1 MSFDAMWSALESV
14 GRHPRTGG
22 YRRFAWTRD
31 DMTLREWFAGEASAR
46 GLDLVQD
53 RAGNQWAWWGDPDAA
68 VAAGRPGLVLG
79 SHLDSV
85 PDGGAFDGPLGVV
98 SALAAL
104 DVLMREGFRPA
115 RPIGVASFADE
126 EGARFGIACAGS
138 RLLTGQLDPDRAR
151 ALRDADGVT
160 MAEAMAEAGHDPAHL
175 GADPET
181 LRRVGTFV
189 ELHVEQG
196 RGLVDL
202 DRPVGVGAAI
212 WPHGRWRLDL
222 RGEANHAGTTPLEDR
237 HDPMLALASAVL
249 AARAAAQAHG
259 CVATVGKV
267 AVEPGGVNAIP
278 SRVTAWLDARGP
290 FDGDVRK
297 VVASVGAQA
306 GVEPLEESWTP
317 ETAFDA
323 GLAADLSRVL
333 DAAPVLSTG
342 AGHDAGVL
350 ATAGAVDGDAVRAQ
364 PDRGLALTGGA
375 RRDRGLP
382 PGRRRA
388 RAGGPRAGRMSDRP
402 SGAGTPTTRCCPRAP
417 RGTSCSR
424 SADGRFTAV
433 TPDSPRGRAERLAG
447 VVLPGL
453 ANAHS
458 HAFHRALR
466 GRTHGGGGTFWTW
479 REGMYAVAARLD
491 PDTYLALA
499 RATYAEMALAGITC
513 VGEFHYLHHA
523 PGGTA
528 YDDPNAMGEA
538 LTAGG
543 PDAGIRLTLLD
554 TCYLAGGLTADGH
567 PRWTQRQ
574 RRFGDT
580 TAERWA
586 ERLLRSPVRGD
597 ARRRGDPLGAGGAAG
612 EHRRRGRRRRGDA
625 VARAP
630 VRAAG
635 RERGVPGVLRHAPR
649 PRCCRRRARSGRGPR
664 RSTPRT

>member
-98 SALAAL
+98 SSLAAL
-104 DVLMREGFRPA
+104 DVLMHEGFRPT

-151 ALRDADGVT
+151 AWRDADGLT
-160 MAEAMAEAGHDPAHL
+160 MAEAMAEAGHDPVHL
-175 GADPET
+175 GADPEA

-196 RGLVDL
+196 RALVDL
-202 DRPVGVGAAI
+202 DRPVGVGSAI

-222 RGEANHAGTTPLEDR
+222 LGEANHAGTTRLEDR
-237 HDPMLALASAVL
+237 HDPMLALAAAVV

-267 AVEPGGVNAIP
+267 AVEPNGVNAIP

-290 FDGDVRK
+290 VDGDVRK

-323 GLAADLSRVL
+323 GLAAHLSQVV
-333 DAAPVLSTG
+333 DEAPVLSTG

-350 ATAGAVDGDAVRAQ
+350 ATAGLSTAMLFVRNPTGVSHSPAEHAETVDCHRGVEALVRV
-364 PDRGLALTGGA
+364 A
-375 RRDRGLP
+375 R
-382 PGRRRA
+382 
-388 RAGGPRAGRMSDRP
+388 
-402 SGAGTPTTRCCPRAP
+402 
-417 RGTSCSR
+417 
-424 SADGRFTAV
+424 
-433 TPDSPRGRAERLAG
+433 ELAG
-447 VVLPGL
+447 
-453 ANAHS
+453 
-458 HAFHRALR
+458 
-466 GRTHGGGGTFWTW
+466 
-479 REGMYAVAARLD
+479 
-491 PDTYLALA
+491 
-499 RATYAEMALAGITC
+499 
-513 VGEFHYLHHA
+513 
-523 PGGTA
+523 
-528 YDDPNAMGEA
+528 
-538 LTAGG
+538 
-543 PDAGIRLTLLD
+543 
-554 TCYLAGGLTADGH
+554 
-567 PRWTQRQ
+567 
-574 RRFGDT
+574 
-580 TAERWA
+580 
-586 ERLLRSPVRGD
+586 
-597 ARRRGDPLGAGGAAG
+597 
-612 EHRRRGRRRRGDA
+612 
-625 VARAP
+625 
-630 VRAAG
+630 
-635 RERGVPGVLRHAPR
+635 
-649 PRCCRRRARSGRGPR
+649 
-664 RSTPRT
+664 